1 MSAMKILLVEDAID
15 QQLIFKDVVDIFN
28 EKHDLTVESDIAED
42 TYSALEKINNSYDG
56 AIIDM
61 RLNNNNEG
69 GNEIVRRF
77 HDLSINVPVI
87 FVTAYPDLIEENPL
101 IIKKRSRDADTYESD
116 LLFFQEKYKAGF
128 TPKEATQTYTALI
141 QQSEG
146 WWIGWIQE
154 VRGVTCQERTKSELL
169 DTLKITLREAL
180 EFYTLGTSRPTEIES
195 EEVKTSDIEFS
206 AQESS
211 HQTEIGLEEIE
222 IVI

>member
-1 MSAMKILLVEDAID
+1 MKLLLVEDAKD
-15 QQLIFKDVVDIFN
+15 QQRIFEDVVGVFN
-28 EKHDLTVESDIAED
+28 EKYDLTVESDIAED
-42 TYSALEKINNSYDG
+42 TSSALEKINSSYDG

-61 RLNNNNEG
+61 RLNNNNDG
-69 GNEIVRRF
+69 GNEVVRRL
-77 HDLSINVPVI
+77 HDLSISIPVI
-87 FVTAYPDLIEENPL
+87 VVTAFPDLIEEDPL

-116 LLFFQEKYKAGF
+116 LLFFQERYKTGF

-180 EFYTLGTSRPTEIES
+180 EFYTLGTSRPTKSES

-206 AQESS
+206 VQGSS
-211 HQTEIGLEEIE
+211 HQTEIGFEKIE